1 MRAINLCTVLFALVF
16 PATVLGDRRIVNGD
30 EFKTLCGMIN
40 LAEAAL
46 GKMKEAQEITKGAA
60 RIGAMYLELSGD
72 RDLNKTCE
80 GAGKRNCALHKVFW
94 NESKKELATRGNTT
108 LLSVGGLSEPEVV
121 EIRKKVLSV
130 AQIFQN
136 ITKNRRWVLKA
147 SDLEKGINRA
157 LYGVPY
163 RPQEIKARS
172 SDRRQVCEQQLSR
185 SQKLK
190 ASVSLSRD
198 LLCLCAPRMNL
209 GRETQLCCSRC
220 ARGDNRAVWRPD
232 EDAGER
238 WYFLKEQC
246 SSMEGPQEG
255 FNKLVNDFRD
265 MINHGVDGCTGTTY
279 VFGDRRKFSFW
290 RLWILPQEA
299 PGHRVRYVVRGR
311 NRDIK
316 NIPWMREL
324 LKVFNEMRDLK
335 DYENDKR
342 TLADAIEKLQKE
354 FEESNRKIVNAK
366 N

>member
-1 MRAINLCTVLFALVF
+1 MRAINLCTVLLALVF
-16 PATVLGDRRIVNGD
+16 PATVSGSEWLVNGN

-60 RIGAMYLELSGD
+60 RIGAMYLEMSGD

-108 LLSVGGLSEPEVV
+108 LLSVGGLSEREVV

-209 GRETQLCCSRC
+209 GWKAHLCCKECVRNQNEGMWETNKN
-220 ARGDNRAVWRPD
+220 ATG
-232 EDAGER
+232 R
-238 WYFLKEQC
+238 WHFLKKQC

-255 FNKLVNDFRD
+255 FNKLVDNFRKATYGGED
-265 MINHGVDGCTGTTY
+265 ECRGTAYTLGGGVG
-279 VFGDRRKFSFW
+279 FSFW
-290 RLWILPQEA
+290 RYPIMAHSLA
-299 PGHRVRYVVRGR
+299 GHRVRYVVRGR

-354 FEESNRKIVNAK
+354 FEESNRKIGNAK